1 MLDDMKQYQLWRV
14 DSAGKQIEC
23 VAESDSLDEILQ
35 YRRQSDL
42 LYGVYEQQRRLPD
55 FDR

>member
-1 MLDDMKQYQLWRV
+1 MLDDMKRYQLWRV

-23 VAESDSLDEILQ
+23 VAESDCLDEILQ

-42 LYGVYEQQRRLPD
+42 LYGVYEEQRRLPD
-55 FDR
+55 AD